1 MRIATF
7 IITAL
12 AGVITAWGQAKQEPI
27 KVHGHWVVEIKNPN
41 GKLAARKEFEN
52 SLVTGTVGGGDDLLS
67 AVLTGAATPGE
78 WIVQLNIP
86 SQPVYFL
93 IQGGVARGCPSCNN
107 LTVSTANGSTQ
118 IILQGV
124 FLPIAAAGTIA
135 SFGTGLQVCANTAT
149 PSTCFA
155 GLSFANGY
163 SFSGAS
169 VSGMTVTPGQLISV
183 TVTFS
188 FS

>member
-7 IITAL
+7 IFTTLVGA
-12 AGVITAWGQAKQEPI
+12 ITAWGQAKQEPI
-27 KVHGHWVVEIKNPN
+27 NVHGHWVFEIKNPN
-41 GKLAARKEFEN
+41 GKLAVRKEFEN
-52 SLVTGTVGGGDDLLS
+52 SLVTGVAGGGDDLLS
-67 AVLTGAATPGE
+67 ALLTGATTPGE
-78 WIVQLNIP
+78 WGIQLNIP
-86 SQPVYFL
+86 PQPAYFL

-107 LTVSTANGSTQ
+107 LTVSTANGATQ

-124 FLPIAAAGTIA
+124 FLPITAAGTIA
-135 SFGTGLQVCANTAT
+135 SFDTGLQVCANTAT

-155 GLSFANGY
+155 GPSSVNGY
-163 SFSGAS
+163 SFSGAT

-183 TVTFS
+183 KVTFS